1 VARVVV
7 TTPDCEAFVGPLR
20 SFEVEAADV
29 RSLIRALDQRFPG
42 LGEFMQD
49 RVALAIDG
57 EIQPV
62 WTGPLRPDSEVA
74 LIPKLGG
81 G

>member
-7 TTPDCEAFVGPLR
+7 TTPDCEAFVGSLR
-20 SFEVEAADV
+20 SFEVEATDV

-42 LGEFMQD
+42 LGEFMHD

-57 EIQPV
+57 EIKPV
-62 WTGPLRPDSEVA
+62 WAGPLRPDSEVA